1 MGPEGFLLKFSENDY
16 DKWLLHKTNFKRQGY
31 FVDIGAGDGIIGSN
45 TFLLEKFYNWQ
56 GICVDPNPTFLKS
69 LCGSRDCLISDLAVY
84 KQSGKVLPFKH
95 LQQHRTEFIGWHF
108 RSGLAE
114 NVDKTSVQFD
124 DHRVYSI
131 TLNDLLELYAAPK
144 EIDYISIDTEGSEV
158 DILGNFDFDKY
169 NIKFFTIESNNE
181 ENRNKVIDIMSKNK
195 YNIIE
200 DLESKEDRF
209 EKQLNN

>member
-45 TFLLEKFYNWQ
+45 TFLLEKFYNWR

>member
-16 DKWLLHKTNFKRQGY
+16 DKWLLHKTNFKRQGF

-200 DLESKEDRF
+200 DLETKEDRF

>member
-31 FVDIGAGDGIIGSN
+31 FVDIGAGDGVIGSN

-69 LCGSRDCLISDLAVY
+69 LCGSRDCLVSDLAVY
-84 KQSGKVLPFKH
+84 KHSGKVLPFKYLH
-95 LQQHRTEFIGWHF
+95 QHRAEFIGWHF
-108 RSGLAE
+108 RSGLE
-114 NVDKTSVQFD
+114 EHVDKTSVQFD
-124 DHRVYSI
+124 DHRVFSI
-131 TLNDLLELYAAPK
+131 TLNDLLHLYDAPK

-158 DILGNFDFDKY
+158 DILDNFNFNEYDIKY
-169 NIKFFTIESNNE
+169 FTVESNNE
-181 ENRNKVIDIMSKNK
+181 ENRNKVIDIMRKNK
-195 YNIIE
+195 YNILE

>member
-1 MGPEGFLLKFSENDY
+1 M
-16 DKWLLHKTNFKRQGY
+16 
-31 FVDIGAGDGIIGSN
+31 
-45 TFLLEKFYNWQ
+45 
-56 GICVDPNPTFLKS
+56 
-69 LCGSRDCLISDLAVY
+69 Y

>member
-16 DKWLLHKTNFKRQGY
+16 DKWLLHKTNFKRQGF

-114 NVDKTSVQFD
+114 NVDKTSIQFD

-131 TLNDLLELYAAPK
+131 TLNDLLELYASPK

>member
-16 DKWLLHKTNFKRQGY
+16 DKWLLHKTNFKRQGF

>member
-45 TFLLEKFYNWQ
+45 TFLLEKFYNWR

-95 LQQHRTEFIGWHF
+95 LHQHRTEFIGWHF

-124 DHRVYSI
+124 DHKVYSI

-158 DILGNFDFDKY
+158 DILGNFDFNKY

>member
-16 DKWLLHKTNFKRQGY
+16 DKWLLHKTNFKRQGF

-158 DILGNFDFDKY
+158 DILGNFDFNKY

>member
-169 NIKFFTIESNNE
+169 IIKFFTIESNNE